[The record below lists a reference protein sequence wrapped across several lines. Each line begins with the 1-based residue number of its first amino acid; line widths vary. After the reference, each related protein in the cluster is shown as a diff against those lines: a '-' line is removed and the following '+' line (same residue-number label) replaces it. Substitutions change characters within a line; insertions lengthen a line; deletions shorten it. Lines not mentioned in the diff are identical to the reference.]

1 MVNYDLTVLPGLKVR
16 FGGNHPKIAQHFGL
30 VNDHLPRIIHLTMVF
45 SIFFNHPAMGVP
57 PWLSG
62 WWFGTMEFYDF
73 PFILGMSS
81 SQLLLTPWFFRGV
94 GQPPTS
100 HGFSWIFTSPLSN
113 DHPEFHGPY
122 LVNVGDKPIPR
133 IIPRSSTS
141 KRWYLGGPSL
151 VTTEESRE
159 MILQVRIIY

>member
-81 SQLLLTPWFFRGV
+81 SHRTNSIIFQRARA
-94 GQPPTS
+94 QPPTS
-100 HGFSWIFTSPLSN
+100 YGTSIFCWSWLLIIRSLPCLAGGVLRSRYIG
-113 DHPEFHGPY
+113 PEPEDQTDRP
-122 LVNVGDKPIPR
+122 VQNA
-133 IIPRSSTS
+133 
-141 KRWYLGGPSL
+141 WSL
-151 VTTEESRE
+151 VDKCW
-159 MILQVRIIY
+159 Q